1 MTIGFNAMGFVSCL
15 VLIAFAGCSTETT
28 TKPDASS
35 SSTSSSKAQ
44 TGAAKPPPSPRSGGV
59 TSSLDA
65 HREGRTAAAGPFKE
79 ISFDFDRYD
88 LSSEARSILNINAKW
103 LQANPGVNVE
113 IEGHCDERGT
123 TDYNLALGAKRARAA
138 MDYLVSL
145 GVSPA
150 RIKTTSYGEEVT
162 VCKEASESCYQ
173 KNRRDRFVEIRPRP
187 AS

>member
-1 MTIGFNAMGFVSCL
+1 MTLGFNAMGFLSCL
-15 VLIAFAGCSTETT
+15 ALVVFAGCSTESAK
-28 TKPDASS
+28 KPETSPSAA
-35 SSTSSSKAQ
+35 SSSKAQ
-44 TGAAKPPPSPRSGGV
+44 TGAAKPAPAPRPGGA

-65 HREGRTAAAGPFKE
+65 HQERKTPASGPLKDIYF
-79 ISFDFDRYD
+79 SFDRYD
-88 LSSEARSILNINAKW
+88 LSPDARSTLKANAEW
-103 LQANPGVNVE
+103 LRANPGLNIE

-150 RIKTTSYGEEVT
+150 RIKTTSYGEEVAA
-162 VCKEASESCYQ
+162 CKEASESCYQ
-173 KNRRDRFVEIRPRP
+173 KNRRDRFVDIRPRS

>member
-1 MTIGFNAMGFVSCL
+1 
-15 VLIAFAGCSTETT
+15 
-28 TKPDASS
+28 
-35 SSTSSSKAQ
+35 
-44 TGAAKPPPSPRSGGV
+44 
-59 TSSLDA
+59 
-65 HREGRTAAAGPFKE
+65 
-79 ISFDFDRYD
+79 
-88 LSSEARSILNINAKW
+88 
-103 LQANPGVNVE
+103 VNVE